1 MVSFIRKLA
10 VGGILIALAPLT
22 WSDAGHPLSLWEVSG
37 AQNSVYLLGSIHLLR
52 EEDHPLPSAIYDAYD
67 DADTLIM
74 ELDMDD
80 IDPVEG
86 QVLSNE
92 LGLIHDGRELRDLLG
107 EAYYAE
113 AEDLAV
119 KAQIPLGLLAN
130 AEPWFAAM
138 NVEIMLLM
146 RMGFNTALGIESH
159 LTELA
164 AGDGKEILGFETL
177 RQQLEFLDNLSPDAQ
192 RDMLLQALAEG
203 ADMNDLMDGMIE
215 AWRLGDVAFMEDNLL
230 SDMQDYPEL
239 NQVIVVDRN
248 VNWTN
253 RIEDLLD
260 DEQDYLIVV
269 GTLHLVGEQ
278 GVPEL
283 LEARGHEVTQLRQ
296 LD

>member
-1 MVSFIRKLA
+1 MISLTRKLA
-10 VGGILIALAPLT
+10 VGAILVVLAPLACA
-22 WSDAGHPLSLWEVSG
+22 DAGHPLSLWEVSG
-37 AQNSVYLLGSIHLLR
+37 ARNSVYLLGSIHLLR

-80 IDPVEG
+80 IDPIEG

-113 AEDLAV
+113 AEELAN
-119 KAQIPLGLLAN
+119 KAQIPLGLMAN

-203 ADMNDLMDGMIE
+203 ADMNDLMDGMID
-215 AWRLGDVAFMEDNLL
+215 AWRRGDVTFMEDNLL
-230 SDMQDYPEL
+230 ADMQDYPEL
-239 NQVIVVDRN
+239 NQVIVIDRN

-260 DEQDYLIVV
+260 DQQDYLIVV

-283 LEARGHEVTQLRQ
+283 LEARGHEVTQLHQ

>member
-1 MVSFIRKLA
+1 MISLTRKLA
-10 VGGILIALAPLT
+10 VGAILVVLAPLACA
-22 WSDAGHPLSLWEVSG
+22 DAGHPLSLWEVSG
-37 AQNSVYLLGSIHLLR
+37 ARNSVYLLGSIHLLR
-52 EEDHPLPSAIYDAYD
+52 EEDHPLPSAIYEAYD

-80 IDPVEG
+80 IDPIEG

-113 AEDLAV
+113 AEELAD
-119 KAQIPLGLLAN
+119 KAQIPLGLMAN

-203 ADMNDLMDGMIE
+203 ADMNDLMDGMID
-215 AWRLGDVAFMEDNLL
+215 AWRRGDVTFMEDNLL
-230 SDMQDYPEL
+230 ADMQDYPEL
-239 NQVIVVDRN
+239 NQVIVIDRN

-260 DEQDYLIVV
+260 DQQDYLIVV

-283 LEARGHEVTQLRQ
+283 LEARGHEVTQLHQ

>member
-1 MVSFIRKLA
+1 MISLTRKLA
-10 VGGILIALAPLT
+10 VGAILVVLAPLACA
-22 WSDAGHPLSLWEVSG
+22 DAGHPLSLWEVSG
-37 AQNSVYLLGSIHLLR
+37 ARNSVYLLGSIHLLR
-52 EEDHPLPSAIYDAYD
+52 EEDHPLPSAIYEAYD

-80 IDPVEG
+80 IDPIEG

-113 AEDLAV
+113 AEELAN
-119 KAQIPLGLLAN
+119 KAQIPLGLMAN

-203 ADMNDLMDGMIE
+203 ADMNDLMDGMID
-215 AWRLGDVAFMEDNLL
+215 AWRRGDVTFMEDNLL
-230 SDMQDYPEL
+230 ADMQDYPEL
-239 NQVIVVDRN
+239 NQVIVIDRN

-260 DEQDYLIVV
+260 DQQDYLIVV

-283 LEARGHEVTQLRQ
+283 LEARGHEVTQLHQ

>member
-1 MVSFIRKLA
+1 MISLTRKLA
-10 VGGILIALAPLT
+10 VGAILVVLAPLACA
-22 WSDAGHPLSLWEVSG
+22 DAGHPLSLWEVSG
-37 AQNSVYLLGSIHLLR
+37 ARNSVYLLGSIHLLR

-80 IDPVEG
+80 IDPIEG

-113 AEDLAV
+113 AEELAD
-119 KAQIPLGLLAN
+119 KAQIPLGLMAN

-203 ADMNDLMDGMIE
+203 ADMNDLMDGMID
-215 AWRLGDVAFMEDNLL
+215 AWRRGDVTFMEDNLL
-230 SDMQDYPEL
+230 ADMQDYPEL
-239 NQVIVVDRN
+239 NQVIVIDRN

-260 DEQDYLIVV
+260 DQQDYLIVV

-283 LEARGHEVTQLRQ
+283 LEARGHEVTQLHQ

>member
-1 MVSFIRKLA
+1 MISLTRKLA
-10 VGGILIALAPLT
+10 VGAILVVLAPLACA
-22 WSDAGHPLSLWEVSG
+22 DAGHPLSLWEVSG
-37 AQNSVYLLGSIHLLR
+37 ARNSVYLLGSIHLLR
-52 EEDHPLPSAIYDAYD
+52 EEDHPLPSAIYEAYD

-80 IDPVEG
+80 IDPIEG

-113 AEDLAV
+113 AEELAD
-119 KAQIPLGLLAN
+119 KAQIPLGLMAN

-203 ADMNDLMDGMIE
+203 ADMNDLMDGMID
-215 AWRLGDVAFMEDNLL
+215 AWRRGDVTFMEDNLL
-230 SDMQDYPEL
+230 ADMEDYPEL
-239 NQVIVVDRN
+239 NQVIVIDRN

-260 DEQDYLIVV
+260 DQQDYLIVV

-283 LEARGHEVTQLRQ
+283 LEARGHEVTQLHQ

>member
-10 VGGILIALAPLT
+10 AGGILVILAPLT
-22 WSDAGHPLSLWEVSG
+22 CADAGHPLSLWEVSG
-37 AQNSVYLLGSIHLLR
+37 ARNSVYLLGSIHLLR
-52 EEDHPLPSAIYDAYD
+52 EEDHPLPSAIYEAYD

-80 IDPVEG
+80 IDPIEG

-113 AEDLAV
+113 AEELAD
-119 KAQIPLGLLAN
+119 KAQIPLGLMAN

-203 ADMNDLMDGMIE
+203 ADMNDLMDGMID
-215 AWRLGDVAFMEDNLL
+215 AWRRGDVTFMEDNLL
-230 SDMQDYPEL
+230 ADMEDYPEL
-239 NQVIVVDRN
+239 NQVIVIDRN

-260 DEQDYLIVV
+260 DQQDYLIVV

-283 LEARGHEVTQLRQ
+283 LEARGHEVTQLHQ

>member
-1 MVSFIRKLA
+1 MISLTRKLA
-10 VGGILIALAPLT
+10 VGAILVVLAPLACA
-22 WSDAGHPLSLWEVSG
+22 DAGHPLSLWEVSG
-37 AQNSVYLLGSIHLLR
+37 ARNSVYLLGSIHLLR
-52 EEDHPLPSAIYDAYD
+52 EEDHPLPSAIYEAYD

-80 IDPVEG
+80 IDPIEG

-113 AEDLAV
+113 AEELAD
-119 KAQIPLGLLAN
+119 KAQIPLGLMAN

-177 RQQLEFLDNLSPDAQ
+177 RQQLEFLDNLSADAQ

-203 ADMNDLMDGMIE
+203 ADMNDLMDGMID
-215 AWRLGDVAFMEDNLL
+215 AWRRGDVTFMEDNLL
-230 SDMQDYPEL
+230 ADMQDYPEL
-239 NQVIVVDRN
+239 NQVIVIDRN

-260 DEQDYLIVV
+260 DQQDYLIVV

-283 LEARGHEVTQLRQ
+283 LEARGHEVTQLHQ

>member
-10 VGGILIALAPLT
+10 AGGILVILAPLT
-22 WSDAGHPLSLWEVSG
+22 CADAGHPLSLWEVSG
-37 AQNSVYLLGSIHLLR
+37 ARNSVYLLGSIHLLR

-80 IDPVEG
+80 IDPIEG
-86 QVLSNE
+86 QALSNE

-113 AEDLAV
+113 AEELAN
-119 KAQIPLGLLAN
+119 KAQIPLGLMAN

-203 ADMNDLMDGMIE
+203 ADMNDLMDGMID
-215 AWRLGDVAFMEDNLL
+215 AWRRGDVTFMEDNLL
-230 SDMQDYPEL
+230 ADMEDYPEL
-239 NQVIVVDRN
+239 NQVIVIDRN

-260 DEQDYLIVV
+260 DQQDYLIVV

-283 LEARGHEVTQLRQ
+283 LEARGHEVTQLHQ